1 MNFDLRLPIG
11 IMFSLFGVMLV
22 VYGFL
27 ADKAIYASTS
37 LGININLVWG
47 LVMLAFGGF
56 MLTLAL
62 RNKKNSGR

>member
-11 IMFSLFGVMLV
+11 IMFSLFGAMITILGAVKH
-22 VYGFL
+22 
-27 ADKAIYASTS
+27 DASMT

-47 LVMLAFGGF
+47 CVMLVFGIF

-62 RNKKNSGR
+62 RKKKPDAK